1 MMLGQIFFDFRSLH
15 RYKFALIDVKYNID
29 CLAIGNICRKHFKTL
44 SKVQLDVH
52 EGKEQ
57 AHPPLCALNLIYI

>member
-1 MMLGQIFFDFRSLH
+1 MMLGQIFFYFSSLH

-29 CLAIGNICRKHFKTL
+29 CLNCRKHFKTL

>member
-1 MMLGQIFFDFRSLH
+1 MMLGQIFFYFSSLH
-15 RYKFALIDVKYNID
+15 RYKFALIDVKYNNR
-29 CLAIGNICRKHFKTL
+29 LSCRKHFKTL
-44 SKVQLDVH
+44 SKVQLDVN